1 VSHDSSLAPFLQDA
15 HRSFATRN
23 ADLSLATSLDRA
35 KAPEPGDLCLVS
47 VEKLGH
53 HRHVELV
60 TGRRAPLAVG
70 DKLLLVYGNRY
81 ATDQFEAV
89 VPRSV
94 GLCNLAAAGGIAA
107 DVISRHATT
116 KAPTEVLPSGILCDV
131 NGVAL
136 NLRRWAWP
144 GVASSPAKGVRQHL
158 VLVVGSSMNAGKT
171 TTCANLVRTLRHCG
185 LKTAALKLT
194 GTGSGGDLWRY
205 HDAGAVQVM
214 DFGNVGL
221 ASTAGMD
228 LRELEAAFS
237 RLCAAVSPEVDI
249 IVGEIADG
257 VLQRETRHL
266 LQSQSLRER
275 AGSLVF
281 AGADPLGAAAGV
293 QLLGEWGL
301 DVAAVSGLIC
311 ASPLAVREFRSLMST
326 PVIFAEDEDHHEIA
340 ARILAPA
347 QAPGARLQAS

>member
-1 VSHDSSLAPFLQDA
+1 MSHDTTLASFLQDA
-15 HRSFATRN
+15 HRSFATRT
-23 ADLSLATSLDRA
+23 ADLGLAARLDRR

-53 HRHVELV
+53 HRHIELV
-60 TGRRAPLAVG
+60 SGRRAPLAIG
-70 DKLLLVYGNRY
+70 DKLILVYGNRY

-89 VPRSV
+89 VPRTA
-94 GLCNLAAAGGIAA
+94 GPCNLAAAGGIAGS
-107 DVISRHATT
+107 VVSRHSTT
-116 KAPTEVLPSGILCDV
+116 KAPTEILPAGILCDA

-171 TTCANLVRTLRHCG
+171 TTCANLVRTLRSCG
-185 LKTAALKLT
+185 LKSAALKLT

-205 HDAGAVQVM
+205 LDAGAFQAM
-214 DFGNVGL
+214 DFGSVGL

-228 LRELEAAFS
+228 LRELEAAVG

-257 VLQRETRHL
+257 ILQRETRHL
-266 LQSQSLRER
+266 LQSPSLRER
-275 AGSLVF
+275 ADSYVF
-281 AGADPLGAAAGV
+281 AGGDPLGAAAGV
-293 QLLGEWGL
+293 QMLGEWGL

-326 PVIFAEDEDHHEIA
+326 PVIFAEQEDHHSIA
-340 ARILAPA
+340 ARILTPV
-347 QAPGARLQAS
+347 QSSTARRQAS